1 MKKNIIILSALA
13 MLMGLSSLTGC
24 SGGQRAE
31 STAVETSAGAAKA
44 EAETEASV
52 EVASIENEIKADG
65 GILVISVN
73 PEIAVEYDNSGI
85 VTGITAR
92 NNEALTI
99 INNCQGLIGSKT
111 KDAVNKLVTAIGEAG
126 YFVEEVSG
134 QTRQITI
141 EIEAGSSLPYDGFM
155 DEVVE
160 EVKTCV
166 NDHKWAAP
174 LEVRN
179 ESDYGITDYVDT
191 DYGLD
196 NDGVTDYND
205 TDYGPNNDGV
215 TDYNDTD
222 YGPNN
227 DGVTDYSDTDYGPNN
242 DGVTDY
248 NDTDY
253 GPNND
258 GVTDYN
264 DTDYGP
270 NNDGVTDYGATDYG
284 ATNYG
289 ASDYSA
295 SIPAVPAQPQ
305 TQAPAPAPAPAPT
318 PAYVPPVQN
327 HSNNG
332 DSGYGD
338 SGYGG
343 GSDYG
348 NSGYGGSNYG
358 DSGYDD

>member
-31 STAVETSAGAAKA
+31 STAVETSAEATKA

-191 DYGLD
+191 DYG
-196 NDGVTDYND
+196 
-205 TDYGPNNDGV
+205 
-215 TDYNDTD
+215 
-222 YGPNN
+222 
-227 DGVTDYSDTDYGPNN
+227 
-242 DGVTDY
+242 
-248 NDTDY
+248 
-253 GPNND
+253 
-258 GVTDYN
+258 
-264 DTDYGP
+264 P
-270 NNDGVTDYGATDYG
+270 NNDGVTDYGATNYG
-284 ATNYG
+284 ATNYGATNYGATNYGTTNYG

-295 SIPAVPAQPQ
+295 SIRAVPPQPQ

>member
-24 SGGQRAE
+24 SGGERAE
-31 STAVETSAGAAKA
+31 STAVEASAEAVKA

-141 EIEAGSSLPYDGFM
+141 EIEAGSALPYDGFM

-191 DYGLD
+191 DYG
-196 NDGVTDYND
+196 
-205 TDYGPNNDGV
+205 
-215 TDYNDTD
+215 
-222 YGPNN
+222 
-227 DGVTDYSDTDYGPNN
+227 
-242 DGVTDY
+242 
-248 NDTDY
+248 
-253 GPNND
+253 
-258 GVTDYN
+258 
-264 DTDYGP
+264 P

-284 ATNYG
+284 TTNYGATNYGATNYGATNYGTTDYGATNYGATNYGTTNYGTTNYGTTNYG

>member
-31 STAVETSAGAAKA
+31 STAVETSAEAAKA
-44 EAETEASV
+44 EAETEALV

-191 DYGLD
+191 DYG
-196 NDGVTDYND
+196 
-205 TDYGPNNDGV
+205 
-215 TDYNDTD
+215 
-222 YGPNN
+222 
-227 DGVTDYSDTDYGPNN
+227 
-242 DGVTDY
+242 
-248 NDTDY
+248 
-253 GPNND
+253 
-258 GVTDYN
+258 
-264 DTDYGP
+264 P

-284 ATNYG
+284 ATNYGTTNYG

>member
-31 STAVETSAGAAKA
+31 STAVETSAEAAKA

-141 EIEAGSSLPYDGFM
+141 EIEAGSALPYDGFM

-191 DYGLD
+191 DYG
-196 NDGVTDYND
+196 
-205 TDYGPNNDGV
+205 
-215 TDYNDTD
+215 
-222 YGPNN
+222 
-227 DGVTDYSDTDYGPNN
+227 
-242 DGVTDY
+242 
-248 NDTDY
+248 
-253 GPNND
+253 
-258 GVTDYN
+258 
-264 DTDYGP
+264 P

-284 ATNYG
+284 TTNYGTTNYG

>member
-31 STAVETSAGAAKA
+31 STAVETSAEAAKA
-44 EAETEASV
+44 EAETEALV

-191 DYGLD
+191 DYG
-196 NDGVTDYND
+196 
-205 TDYGPNNDGV
+205 
-215 TDYNDTD
+215 
-222 YGPNN
+222 
-227 DGVTDYSDTDYGPNN
+227 
-242 DGVTDY
+242 
-248 NDTDY
+248 
-253 GPNND
+253 
-258 GVTDYN
+258 
-264 DTDYGP
+264 P

-284 ATNYG
+284 TTNYGATNYGATNYGATNYGTTDYGATNYGATNYGTTNYGTTNYG

>member
-31 STAVETSAGAAKA
+31 RTAVETSAEAAKA

-141 EIEAGSSLPYDGFM
+141 EIEAGSALPYDGFM

-191 DYGLD
+191 DYG
-196 NDGVTDYND
+196 
-205 TDYGPNNDGV
+205 
-215 TDYNDTD
+215 
-222 YGPNN
+222 
-227 DGVTDYSDTDYGPNN
+227 
-242 DGVTDY
+242 
-248 NDTDY
+248 
-253 GPNND
+253 
-258 GVTDYN
+258 
-264 DTDYGP
+264 P

-284 ATNYG
+284 TTNYGTTNYGTTDYG

>member
-31 STAVETSAGAAKA
+31 STAVETSAEAVKA

-191 DYGLD
+191 DYG
-196 NDGVTDYND
+196 
-205 TDYGPNNDGV
+205 
-215 TDYNDTD
+215 
-222 YGPNN
+222 
-227 DGVTDYSDTDYGPNN
+227 
-242 DGVTDY
+242 
-248 NDTDY
+248 
-253 GPNND
+253 
-258 GVTDYN
+258 
-264 DTDYGP
+264 P

-289 ASDYSA
+289 TTDYGATNYGATNYGASDYSA
-295 SIPAVPAQPQ
+295 SIPAAPAQPQ

>member
-31 STAVETSAGAAKA
+31 STAVETSAEAAKA

-99 INNCQGLIGSKT
+99 INNCQGLIGIKT

-191 DYGLD
+191 DYG
-196 NDGVTDYND
+196 
-205 TDYGPNNDGV
+205 
-215 TDYNDTD
+215 
-222 YGPNN
+222 
-227 DGVTDYSDTDYGPNN
+227 
-242 DGVTDY
+242 
-248 NDTDY
+248 
-253 GPNND
+253 
-258 GVTDYN
+258 
-264 DTDYGP
+264 P
-270 NNDGVTDYGATDYG
+270 NNDGVTDYGATDYGATNYGTTDYGATNYGTTNYGTTDYGATNYG

>member
-31 STAVETSAGAAKA
+31 STAVETSAEAVKA
-44 EAETEASV
+44 EAETEALV

-92 NNEALTI
+92 NNEALAI

-141 EIEAGSSLPYDGFM
+141 EIEAGSALPYDGFM

-191 DYGLD
+191 DYG
-196 NDGVTDYND
+196 
-205 TDYGPNNDGV
+205 
-215 TDYNDTD
+215 
-222 YGPNN
+222 
-227 DGVTDYSDTDYGPNN
+227 
-242 DGVTDY
+242 
-248 NDTDY
+248 
-253 GPNND
+253 
-258 GVTDYN
+258 
-264 DTDYGP
+264 P

-284 ATNYG
+284 TTNYGATNYG
-289 ASDYSA
+289 ATNYGATNYGATNYGTTNYGATNYGTTNYGESDYSA

-305 TQAPAPAPAPAPT
+305 TQAPAPAPAPAPS

>member
-31 STAVETSAGAAKA
+31 STAVETSAEAAKA

-191 DYGLD
+191 DYG
-196 NDGVTDYND
+196 
-205 TDYGPNNDGV
+205 
-215 TDYNDTD
+215 
-222 YGPNN
+222 
-227 DGVTDYSDTDYGPNN
+227 
-242 DGVTDY
+242 
-248 NDTDY
+248 
-253 GPNND
+253 
-258 GVTDYN
+258 
-264 DTDYGP
+264 P

-284 ATNYG
+284 TTNYGTTDYGATNYGTTNYG

>member
-31 STAVETSAGAAKA
+31 STAVETSAEAEKA

-141 EIEAGSSLPYDGFM
+141 EIEAGSALPYDGFM

-191 DYGLD
+191 DYGPD
-196 NDGVTDYND
+196 
-205 TDYGPNNDGV
+205 NDGV

-258 GVTDYN
+258 GVTDY
-264 DTDYGP
+264 
-270 NNDGVTDYGATDYG
+270 GATDYG
-284 ATNYG
+284 ATNYGTTNYG

>member
-31 STAVETSAGAAKA
+31 STAVETSAEAAKA

-99 INNCQGLIGSKT
+99 INNCQGLIGIKT

-191 DYGLD
+191 DYG
-196 NDGVTDYND
+196 
-205 TDYGPNNDGV
+205 
-215 TDYNDTD
+215 
-222 YGPNN
+222 
-227 DGVTDYSDTDYGPNN
+227 
-242 DGVTDY
+242 
-248 NDTDY
+248 
-253 GPNND
+253 
-258 GVTDYN
+258 
-264 DTDYGP
+264 P

-284 ATNYG
+284 TTNYGTTNYG

-305 TQAPAPAPAPAPT
+305 TQAPAPAPDPAPT

>member
-31 STAVETSAGAAKA
+31 STAVETSAEAAKA

-191 DYGLD
+191 DYG
-196 NDGVTDYND
+196 
-205 TDYGPNNDGV
+205 
-215 TDYNDTD
+215 
-222 YGPNN
+222 
-227 DGVTDYSDTDYGPNN
+227 
-242 DGVTDY
+242 
-248 NDTDY
+248 
-253 GPNND
+253 
-258 GVTDYN
+258 
-264 DTDYGP
+264 P

-284 ATNYG
+284 TTNYGTTDYGATNYGTTNYG

-327 HSNNG
+327 HSHNG

>member
-31 STAVETSAGAAKA
+31 STAVETSAEAAKA

-191 DYGLD
+191 DYG
-196 NDGVTDYND
+196 
-205 TDYGPNNDGV
+205 
-215 TDYNDTD
+215 
-222 YGPNN
+222 
-227 DGVTDYSDTDYGPNN
+227 
-242 DGVTDY
+242 
-248 NDTDY
+248 
-253 GPNND
+253 
-258 GVTDYN
+258 
-264 DTDYGP
+264 P

-284 ATNYG
+284 ATNYGTTNYG

>member
-31 STAVETSAGAAKA
+31 STAVEASAEAVKA

-191 DYGLD
+191 DYGPD
-196 NDGVTDYND
+196 
-205 TDYGPNNDGV
+205 
-215 TDYNDTD
+215 
-222 YGPNN
+222 
-227 DGVTDYSDTDYGPNN
+227 
-242 DGVTDY
+242 
-248 NDTDY
+248 
-253 GPNND
+253 ND

-284 ATNYG
+284 TTNYGTTNYG

>member
-31 STAVETSAGAAKA
+31 STAVETSAEAVKA

-92 NNEALTI
+92 NNEALAI

-141 EIEAGSSLPYDGFM
+141 EIEAGSALPYDGFM

-179 ESDYGITDYVDT
+179 ESNYGITDYV
-191 DYGLD
+191 
-196 NDGVTDYND
+196 
-205 TDYGPNNDGV
+205 
-215 TDYNDTD
+215 
-222 YGPNN
+222 
-227 DGVTDYSDTDYGPNN
+227 
-242 DGVTDY
+242 
-248 NDTDY
+248 
-253 GPNND
+253 
-258 GVTDYN
+258 

-270 NNDGVTDYGATDYG
+270 NNDGVTDYGATNYGATNYG

>member
-31 STAVETSAGAAKA
+31 STAVETSAEATKA

-191 DYGLD
+191 DYG
-196 NDGVTDYND
+196 
-205 TDYGPNNDGV
+205 
-215 TDYNDTD
+215 
-222 YGPNN
+222 
-227 DGVTDYSDTDYGPNN
+227 
-242 DGVTDY
+242 
-248 NDTDY
+248 
-253 GPNND
+253 
-258 GVTDYN
+258 
-264 DTDYGP
+264 P

-284 ATNYG
+284 ATNYGATNYGATNYGTTNYGATNYGTTNYGTTNYG

>member
-31 STAVETSAGAAKA
+31 RTAVETSAEAVKA

-191 DYGLD
+191 DYG
-196 NDGVTDYND
+196 
-205 TDYGPNNDGV
+205 
-215 TDYNDTD
+215 
-222 YGPNN
+222 
-227 DGVTDYSDTDYGPNN
+227 
-242 DGVTDY
+242 
-248 NDTDY
+248 
-253 GPNND
+253 
-258 GVTDYN
+258 
-264 DTDYGP
+264 P

-284 ATNYG
+284 TTNYGATNYGATNYGATNYGTTDYGATNYGATNYGTTNYGTTNYG

>member
-31 STAVETSAGAAKA
+31 STAVETSAEAEKA

-191 DYGLD
+191 DYG
-196 NDGVTDYND
+196 
-205 TDYGPNNDGV
+205 
-215 TDYNDTD
+215 
-222 YGPNN
+222 
-227 DGVTDYSDTDYGPNN
+227 
-242 DGVTDY
+242 
-248 NDTDY
+248 
-253 GPNND
+253 
-258 GVTDYN
+258 
-264 DTDYGP
+264 P

-284 ATNYG
+284 ATNYGATNYGATNYGTTNYGATNYGATNYGATNYGTTNYGTTNYG

>member
-31 STAVETSAGAAKA
+31 STAVETSAEATKA

-73 PEIAVEYDNSGI
+73 PEIAVEYDTSGI

-191 DYGLD
+191 DYG
-196 NDGVTDYND
+196 
-205 TDYGPNNDGV
+205 
-215 TDYNDTD
+215 
-222 YGPNN
+222 
-227 DGVTDYSDTDYGPNN
+227 
-242 DGVTDY
+242 
-248 NDTDY
+248 
-253 GPNND
+253 
-258 GVTDYN
+258 
-264 DTDYGP
+264 P

-284 ATNYG
+284 ATNYGATNYGATNYGTTNYGATNYGTTNYGTTNYG